1 MSRGERV
8 QGVCVGGEGAGSVQT
23 YLVIV
28 QSYVVV
34 ILQFPVL
41 CHNAPMLMLKFQKF
55 FPTKV

>member
-8 QGVCVGGEGAGSVQT
+8 QGVCGGGGGGGTVQT